1 MVKGMLNE
9 RLILGDACIAEGAAW
24 LAAHDPRFVDALSS
38 TGPLPLRLREG
49 GFHQLLSAI
58 VSQQLSVSAAAA
70 IWARVEKAGVTTPT
84 AIQNC
89 NDEDMRAL
97 GLSLQKIGYARALAN
112 AGIDFEAL
120 HEKPLDDVIAE
131 LTAVSG
137 IGVWTAEIYAM
148 FSLHRADVFAH
159 ADLALQEAARHLFD
173 LDKRPTPKVMRE
185 MADQW
190 RPWRSVAARLLWAY
204 YKHINEREGVR

>member
-1 MVKGMLNE
+1 MLNE
-9 RLILGDACIAEGAAW
+9 RLIRGDACVAEGAAW
-24 LAAHDPRFVDALSS
+24 LAEHEPRFASALKI

-58 VSQQLSVSAAAA
+58 VSQQLSVSAAAS
-70 IWARVEKAGVTTPT
+70 IWTRVEAAGVITPS
-84 AIQNC
+84 AIQNSS
-89 NDEDMRAL
+89 DEDMRAL
-97 GLSLQKIGYARALAN
+97 GLSRQKIRYARALAD
-112 AGIDFEAL
+112 AGIDFDVL
-120 HEKPLDDVIAE
+120 TNKPLEQVIQE

-173 LDKRPTPKVMRE
+173 LDKRPTPKVMAQ
-185 MADQW
+185 MAEDW

>member
-1 MVKGMLNE
+1 MVEGMLNE

-97 GLSLQKIGYARALAN
+97 GLSRQKIGYARALAN

-173 LDKRPTPKVMRE
+173 LDKRPTPKVMRN

>member
-1 MVKGMLNE
+1 MLNE

-97 GLSLQKIGYARALAN
+97 GLSRQKIGYARALAN

>member
-1 MVKGMLNE
+1 MLNE
-9 RLILGDACIAEGAAW
+9 RLITGDACVAEGAAW
-24 LAAHDPRFVDALSS
+24 LAAHDPRFADALAL
-38 TGPLPLRLREG
+38 TGPLRLRLREG

-58 VSQQLSVSAAAA
+58 VSQQLSVSAAAS
-70 IWARVEKAGVTTPT
+70 IWARVQNAGVTTPK
-84 AIQNC
+84 AIHNSS
-89 NDEDMRAL
+89 DADMREL
-97 GLSLQKIGYARALAN
+97 GLSRQKIGYARALAD
-112 AGIDFEAL
+112 AGIDFDAL
-120 HEKPLDDVIAE
+120 PMKPLDEVIAE

-173 LDKRPTPKVMRE
+173 LDKRPTPKVMRD

-204 YKHINEREGVR
+204 YKCINEREGVR

>member
-97 GLSLQKIGYARALAN
+97 GLSRQKIGYARALAN

-137 IGVWTAEIYAM
+137 IGMWTAEIYAM

>member
-1 MVKGMLNE
+1 MLNE

-97 GLSLQKIGYARALAN
+97 GLSRQKIGYARALAN

-131 LTAVSG
+131 LTTVSG

>member
-1 MVKGMLNE
+1 MAENMLNE
-9 RLILGDACIAEGAAW
+9 RLILGDACVAEGAAW
-24 LAAHDPRFVDALSS
+24 LAAHDPRFAEALAL

-70 IWARVEKAGVTTPT
+70 IWARVENAGVITPK
-84 AIQNC
+84 AVQNSS
-89 NDEDMRAL
+89 DDDLRAL
-97 GLSLQKIGYARALAN
+97 GLSRQKVGYARALAI
-112 AGIDFEAL
+112 AGIDFDAL
-120 HEKPLDDVIAE
+120 PSKPLDDVIAE

-173 LDKRPTPKVMRE
+173 LDKRPTPKVMRD
-185 MADQW
+185 MANQW
-190 RPWRSVAARLLWAY
+190 RPWRAVAARLLWAY

>member
-1 MVKGMLNE
+1 MVAGMLNE
-9 RLILGDACIAEGAAW
+9 RLILGDTCVAEGAAW
-24 LAAHDPRFVDALSS
+24 LAAHDARFANALEI
-38 TGPLPLRLREG
+38 TGTLPLRLREG

-70 IWARVEKAGVTTPT
+70 IWARVEKAGVITPE
-84 AIQNC
+84 AVQNC
-89 NDEDMRAL
+89 SDEDMRAL
-97 GLSLQKIGYARALAN
+97 GLSRQKVGYVRALAH

-120 HEKPLDDVIAE
+120 PQKPLDDVIAE

-137 IGVWTAEIYAM
+137 IGVWTAEIYAI

-173 LDKRPTPKVMRE
+173 LDKRPTPKVMRD

>member
-1 MVKGMLNE
+1 MLNE

-24 LAAHDPRFVDALSS
+24 LAAHDPRFVDALSL

-89 NDEDMRAL
+89 NDEDLRAL
-97 GLSLQKIGYARALAN
+97 GLSRQKIGYARALAN

-131 LTAVSG
+131 LTTVSG

-204 YKHINEREGVR
+204 YKCINEREGVR

>member
-1 MVKGMLNE
+1 MLNE

-89 NDEDMRAL
+89 NDEDLRAL
-97 GLSLQKIGYARALAN
+97 GLSRQKIGFARALAD

-131 LTAVSG
+131 LTTVSG

>member
-1 MVKGMLNE
+1 MVKYMLNE
-9 RLILGDACIAEGAAW
+9 RLILGDACVAEGAAW
-24 LAAHDPRFVDALSS
+24 LAAHDARFANALEI
-38 TGPLPLRLREG
+38 TGTLPLRLREG

-70 IWARVEKAGVTTPT
+70 IWARVEKAGVITPE
-84 AIQNC
+84 AVQNC
-89 NDEDMRAL
+89 SDEDMRAL
-97 GLSLQKIGYARALAN
+97 GLSRQKVGYARALAH

-120 HEKPLDDVIAE
+120 PQKTLDDVIAE

-137 IGVWTAEIYAM
+137 IGVWTAEIYAI

-159 ADLALQEAARHLFD
+159 ADLALQEAARLLFD
-173 LDKRPTPKVMRE
+173 LDKRPTPKVMRD

>member
-97 GLSLQKIGYARALAN
+97 GLSRQKIGYARALAN

-173 LDKRPTPKVMRE
+173 LHKRPTPKVMRE

>member
-1 MVKGMLNE
+1 MVKYMLNE
-9 RLILGDACIAEGAAW
+9 RLILGDACVAEGAAW
-24 LAAHDPRFVDALSS
+24 LAEHDARFANALEI
-38 TGPLPLRLREG
+38 TGTLPLRLREG

-70 IWARVEKAGVTTPT
+70 IWARVEKAGVITPE
-84 AIQNC
+84 AVQNC
-89 NDEDMRAL
+89 SDEDMRAL
-97 GLSLQKIGYARALAN
+97 GLSRQKVGYARALAH

-120 HEKPLDDVIAE
+120 PQKPLDDVIAE

-137 IGVWTAEIYAM
+137 IGVWTAEIYAI

-159 ADLALQEAARHLFD
+159 ADLALQEAARLLFD
-173 LDKRPTPKVMRE
+173 LDKRPTPKVMRD

>member
-1 MVKGMLNE
+1 MVKYMLNE
-9 RLILGDACIAEGAAW
+9 RLILGDACVAEGAAW
-24 LAAHDPRFVDALSS
+24 LAAHDARFANALEI
-38 TGPLPLRLREG
+38 TGTLTLRLREG

-70 IWARVEKAGVTTPT
+70 IWARVEKAGVITPE
-84 AIQNC
+84 AVQNC
-89 NDEDMRAL
+89 SDEDMRAL
-97 GLSLQKIGYARALAN
+97 GLSRQKVGYARALAH

-120 HEKPLDDVIAE
+120 PQKPLDDVIAE

-137 IGVWTAEIYAM
+137 IGVWTAEIYAI

-159 ADLALQEAARHLFD
+159 ADLALQEAARLLFD
-173 LDKRPTPKVMRE
+173 LDKRPTPEVMRD

>member
-1 MVKGMLNE
+1 MLNE
-9 RLILGDACIAEGAAW
+9 RLIRGDACVAEGAAW
-24 LAAHDPRFVDALSS
+24 LAKHEPRFASALKI

-49 GFHQLLSAI
+49 GFHQLLSTI
-58 VSQQLSVSAAAA
+58 VSQQLSVSAAAS
-70 IWARVEKAGVTTPT
+70 IWTRVEAAGVITPS
-84 AIQNC
+84 AIQNSS
-89 NDEDMRAL
+89 DEDMRAL
-97 GLSLQKIGYARALAN
+97 GLSRQKIRYARALAD
-112 AGIDFEAL
+112 AGIDFDVL
-120 HEKPLDDVIAE
+120 TNKPLEQVIQE

-173 LDKRPTPKVMRE
+173 LDKRPTPKVMAQ
-185 MADQW
+185 MAEDW

>member
-1 MVKGMLNE
+1 
-9 RLILGDACIAEGAAW
+9 
-24 LAAHDPRFVDALSS
+24 
-38 TGPLPLRLREG
+38 LREG

-70 IWARVEKAGVTTPT
+70 IWARVEKAGVITPE
-84 AIQNC
+84 AVQNC
-89 NDEDMRAL
+89 SDEDMRAL
-97 GLSLQKIGYARALAN
+97 GLSRQKVGYVRALAH

-120 HEKPLDDVIAE
+120 PQKPLDDVIAE

-173 LDKRPTPKVMRE
+173 LDKRPTPKVMRD

>member
-1 MVKGMLNE
+1 MVKYMLNE
-9 RLILGDACIAEGAAW
+9 RLILGDACVAEGAAW
-24 LAAHDPRFVDALSS
+24 LAAHDARFANALEI
-38 TGPLPLRLREG
+38 TGTLPLRLREG

-70 IWARVEKAGVTTPT
+70 IWARVEKAGVITPE
-84 AIQNC
+84 AVQNC
-89 NDEDMRAL
+89 SDEDMRAL
-97 GLSLQKIGYARALAN
+97 GLSRQKVGYVRALAH

-120 HEKPLDDVIAE
+120 PQKPLDDVIAE

-137 IGVWTAEIYAM
+137 IGVWTAEIYAI

-173 LDKRPTPKVMRE
+173 LDKRPTPKVMRD

-190 RPWRSVAARLLWAY
+190 RPWRSGAARLLWVY

>member
-1 MVKGMLNE
+1 MVKYMLNE
-9 RLILGDACIAEGAAW
+9 RLILGDACVAEGAAW
-24 LAAHDPRFVDALSS
+24 LAAHDARFANALEI
-38 TGPLPLRLREG
+38 TGTLPLRLREG

-58 VSQQLSVSAAAA
+58 VSQQLSVSAAAT
-70 IWARVEKAGVTTPT
+70 IWARVEKAGVITPE
-84 AIQNC
+84 AVQNC
-89 NDEDMRAL
+89 SDEDMRAL
-97 GLSLQKIGYARALAN
+97 GLSRQKVGYARALAH

-120 HEKPLDDVIAE
+120 PQKPLDDVIAE

-159 ADLALQEAARHLFD
+159 ADLALQEAVRHLFD
-173 LDKRPTPKVMRE
+173 LDKRPTPKIMRD

-190 RPWRSVAARLLWAY
+190 RPWRSVAARMLWAY

>member
-1 MVKGMLNE
+1 MAKHMLNE

-24 LAAHDPRFVDALSS
+24 LAAHDPHFADALSL
-38 TGPLPLRLREG
+38 TGPLPLRLCEG

-70 IWARVEKAGVTTPT
+70 IWARVEKAGVTTPE
-84 AIQNC
+84 AIYNSS
-89 NDEDMRAL
+89 DEDLRAL
-97 GLSLQKIGYARALAN
+97 GLSRQKIGYARALAG
-112 AGIDFEAL
+112 AGIDFDAL
-120 HEKPLDDVIAE
+120 PGKSLEDVIAE
-131 LTAVSG
+131 LTVVSG

-173 LDKRPTPKVMRE
+173 LDKRPTPKVMRD

>member
-89 NDEDMRAL
+89 NDEDLRAL
-97 GLSLQKIGYARALAN
+97 GLSRQKIGYARALAN

>member
-1 MVKGMLNE
+1 MLNE

-97 GLSLQKIGYARALAN
+97 GLSRQKIGYARALAN

-131 LTAVSG
+131 LTTVSG

-173 LDKRPTPKVMRE
+173 LDKRPTPKVMRD

>member
-1 MVKGMLNE
+1 MAKHMLNE

-24 LAAHDPRFVDALSS
+24 LAAHDPHFADALSL

-70 IWARVEKAGVTTPT
+70 IWARVDKAGVTTPE
-84 AIQNC
+84 AIYNSS
-89 NDEDMRAL
+89 DEDLRAL
-97 GLSLQKIGYARALAN
+97 GLSRQKIGYARALAG
-112 AGIDFEAL
+112 AGIDFDAL
-120 HEKPLDDVIAE
+120 PEKSLEDVIAE
-131 LTAVSG
+131 LTVVSG

-173 LDKRPTPKVMRE
+173 LDKRPTPKVMRD

>member
-1 MVKGMLNE
+1 MLNE

-89 NDEDMRAL
+89 NDEDLRAL
-97 GLSLQKIGYARALAN
+97 GLSRQKIGYARALAN

-131 LTAVSG
+131 LTTVSG

>member
-1 MVKGMLNE
+1 MAKHMLNE

-24 LAAHDPRFVDALSS
+24 LAAHDPHFADALSL

-70 IWARVEKAGVTTPT
+70 IWARVEKAGVTTPE
-84 AIQNC
+84 AIYNSS
-89 NDEDMRAL
+89 DEDLRAL
-97 GLSLQKIGYARALAN
+97 GLSRQKIGYARALAG
-112 AGIDFEAL
+112 AGIDFDAL
-120 HEKPLDDVIAE
+120 PEKSLEDVIAE
-131 LTAVSG
+131 LTVVSG

-173 LDKRPTPKVMRE
+173 LDKRPTPKVMRD

>member
-1 MVKGMLNE
+1 MAKYMLNE
-9 RLILGDACIAEGAAW
+9 RLILGDACVAEGAAW
-24 LAAHDPRFVDALSS
+24 LAAHDARFANALEI
-38 TGPLPLRLREG
+38 TGTLPLRLREG

-70 IWARVEKAGVTTPT
+70 IWARVEKAGVITPE
-84 AIQNC
+84 AVQNC
-89 NDEDMRAL
+89 GDEDMRAL
-97 GLSLQKIGYARALAN
+97 GLSRQKVGYARALAH

-120 HEKPLDDVIAE
+120 PQKPLDDVIAE

-173 LDKRPTPKVMRE
+173 LDKRPTPAVMRD

-204 YKHINEREGVR
+204 YKQINEREGV

>member
-89 NDEDMRAL
+89 NDEDLRAL
-97 GLSLQKIGYARALAN
+97 GLSRQKIGYARALAN

-131 LTAVSG
+131 LTTVSG

-173 LDKRPTPKVMRE
+173 LDKRPTPKVMRD

>member
-1 MVKGMLNE
+1 MLNE

-89 NDEDMRAL
+89 NDEDLRAL
-97 GLSLQKIGYARALAN
+97 GLSRQKIGYARALAN

-131 LTAVSG
+131 LTTVSG

-204 YKHINEREGVR
+204 YKHINEREGV

>member
-1 MVKGMLNE
+1 MAKHMLNE

-24 LAAHDPRFVDALSS
+24 LAAHDPHFADALSL
-38 TGPLPLRLREG
+38 TGPLPLRLCEG

-70 IWARVEKAGVTTPT
+70 IWARVEKAGVTTPE
-84 AIQNC
+84 AIYNSS
-89 NDEDMRAL
+89 DEDLRAL
-97 GLSLQKIGYARALAN
+97 GLSRQKIGYARALAG
-112 AGIDFEAL
+112 AGIDFDAL
-120 HEKPLDDVIAE
+120 PEKSLEDVIAE
-131 LTAVSG
+131 LTVVSG

-173 LDKRPTPKVMRE
+173 LDKRPTPKVMRD

>member
-1 MVKGMLNE
+1 MLNE
-9 RLILGDACIAEGAAW
+9 RLIHGDACVAEGAAW
-24 LAAHDPRFVDALSS
+24 LVEHEPRFASALQI

-49 GFHQLLSAI
+49 GVHQLLSAI
-58 VSQQLSVSAAAA
+58 VSQQLSVSAAAS
-70 IWARVEKAGVTTPT
+70 IWQRVEAAGVTTPH
-84 AIQNC
+84 AIQNSS
-89 NDEDMRAL
+89 DADMRAL
-97 GLSLQKIGYARALAN
+97 GLSRQKIRYARALAD
-112 AGIDFEAL
+112 AGIDFDAL
-120 HEKPLDDVIAE
+120 PEKPLDDVIAE

-159 ADLALQEAARHLFD
+159 ADLALQEGARHLFD

-185 MADQW
+185 LANAW

>member
-24 LAAHDPRFVDALSS
+24 LAAHDPRFVDALSL
-38 TGPLPLRLREG
+38 TGPLSLRLREG

-70 IWARVEKAGVTTPT
+70 IWARVENAGVTTPT

-97 GLSLQKIGYARALAN
+97 GLSRQKIGYARALAN

-173 LDKRPTPKVMRE
+173 LDKRPTPKVMRD